1 MKRSDLYVFRE
12 GLEMNTLYM
21 IERENR
27 QEVLPG
33 AKFTYAA
40 TKNKRRVNTEIKD
53 MEKAKEPSKEFKEY
67 QDAQEEINRKYAD
80 KDSRGNPKTE
90 QRLVSATRKQT
101 FYIIPDIENPNSKHS
116 KETEKLEKKHKEV
129 IDIQSEKEEA
139 YRKFL
144 EDETEWKP
152 FMINLE
158 DVPDEIPQRVME
170 RIYFMI
176 RETEL

>member
-12 GLEMNTLYM
+12 GLEMA
-21 IERENR
+21 
-27 QEVLPG
+27 VLPG
-33 AKFTYAA
+33 AKFTYAV

-53 MEKAKEPSKEFKEY
+53 MEKAKEPSKEFKAYTE
-67 QDAQEEINRKYAD
+67 AQEEINRKYAD
-80 KDSRGNPKTE
+80 KDARGNPKTE

-101 FYIIPDIENPNSKHS
+101 FYIIPDIDDPNSKHS
-116 KETEKLEKKHKEV
+116 KETEKLEKKHKEE

-139 YRKFL
+139 YHKFL
-144 EDETEWKP
+144 EEKTEWKP
-152 FMINLE
+152 FMINLD